1 LEVQEPDRWLFL
13 AVTEVAY
20 RKHFQKSLFQMAVR
34 RNKINMLVYDP
45 TAEVIVQWLPQTDM
59 PSF

>member
-1 LEVQEPDRWLFL
+1 
-13 AVTEVAY
+13 
-20 RKHFQKSLFQMAVR
+20 MAVR